1 MLTFDLN
8 INLSSKCLKLTT
20 SFTDIVKRK
29 LLKCLFWCSALLRN
43 QREFRI
49 YSTLKVFK
57 TKERIS
63 LYKQKLHLKYEFIM
77 KCLLEPIIVTLK
89 FLQSDVEKFYIL
101 RWINVIEESII
112 YEFLILTNF
121 HKRVKTETLCS
132 KSRSVL
138 KMIKNIRI

>member
-1 MLTFDLN
+1 
-8 INLSSKCLKLTT
+8 
-20 SFTDIVKRK
+20 
-29 LLKCLFWCSALLRN
+29 
-43 QREFRI
+43 
-49 YSTLKVFK
+49 
-57 TKERIS
+57 
-63 LYKQKLHLKYEFIM
+63 M

-138 KMIKNIRI
+138 KMIKNNRI